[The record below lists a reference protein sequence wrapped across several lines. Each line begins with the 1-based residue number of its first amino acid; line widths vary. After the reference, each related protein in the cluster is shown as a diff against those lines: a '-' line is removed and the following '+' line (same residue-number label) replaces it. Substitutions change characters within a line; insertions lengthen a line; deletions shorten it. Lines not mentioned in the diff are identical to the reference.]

1 MSATISSINYCPVKS
16 VSFQTI
22 EKCEI
27 KKNIGIVGDRAFA
40 FAKDLDLD
48 QVKLFEKSP
57 DKRKGK
63 WNKVLTLKNSPALN
77 KYNFLFHE
85 EKQTLTLTLI
95 DQEILTI
102 DINHTEERQLLS
114 KKLIEL
120 EGSLKQPIV
129 LINNDNN
136 PFFDTSISNKVDFVN
151 SVSLLNIQSINDFQK
166 KIDKKIEPSI
176 FRGNICIDGI
186 EPWKEREW
194 IDKIIKVNN
203 VSFKVE
209 KNIPRCVAIN
219 LKPQTDDNSF
229 DLLQSLKKT
238 YNHFEMGI
246 YLTALDDG
254 EINIG
259 NTILDTN

>member
-22 EKCEI
+22 EKSQI
-27 KKNIGIVGDRAFA
+27 KKDVGIIGDRIFA
-40 FAKDLDLD
+40 FAKDLDYE
-48 QVKLFEKSP
+48 QAKLFEKSP
-57 DKRKGK
+57 DERKGK

-77 KYNFLFHE
+77 KYNFIFKE
-85 EKQTLTLTLI
+85 EKLTLTLK
-95 DQEILTI
+95 DQEILSI
-102 DINHTEERQLLS
+102 DINQLSEREALS
-114 KKLIEL
+114 NKITEL
-120 EGSLKQPIV
+120 EHSLKQPIV
-129 LINNDNN
+129 LMKNNEF
-136 PFFDTSISNKVDFVN
+136 PFFDTSISNKVNFIN

-166 KIDKKIEPSI
+166 KIDKNIETSI
-176 FRGNICIDGI
+176 FRGNICVDNI
-186 EPWKEREW
+186 EPWEEREW
-194 IDKIIKVNN
+194 IGKVIKINN

-229 DLLQSLKKT
+229 NLLQSLKKT
-238 YNHFEMGI
+238 YNHFDMGI

-259 NTILDTN
+259 NSINI

>member
-16 VSFQTI
+16 ISFQEI

-27 KKNIGIVGDRAFA
+27 KKDIGIIGDRIFA

-57 DKRKGK
+57 DQRKGK
-63 WNKVLTLKNSPALN
+63 WNKILTLKNSPVLN
-77 KYNFLFHE
+77 KYNFVFKD
-85 EKQTLTLTLI
+85 EKLTLTI
-95 DQEILTI
+95 KDKEILTI
-102 DINHTEERQLLS
+102 DINQLNDR
-114 KKLIEL
+114 KKLSNKITEL
-120 EGSLKQPIV
+120 ENSLKQPIV
-129 LINNDNN
+129 LMQNNDF
-136 PFFDTSISNKVDFVN
+136 PFFDTSISKNVDFVN
-151 SVSLLNIQSINDFQK
+151 SVSLLNVQSINDFQN
-166 KIDKKIEPSI
+166 KIDKKIDISI

-194 IDKIIKVNN
+194 IGKIIKINE

-219 LKPQTDDNSF
+219 LKPQTEDNTF
-229 DLLQSLKKT
+229 DLLKLLKKN

-246 YLTALDDG
+246 YLSALNDG
-254 EINIG
+254 SIKNG
-259 NTILDTN
+259 NTVEITS

>member
-22 EKCEI
+22 ENCII
-27 KKNIGIVGDRAFA
+27 KKDIGIVSDRIFA
-40 FAKDLDLD
+40 FAKDLDKE
-48 QVKLFEKSP
+48 QAKLFEKSP
-57 DKRKGK
+57 DDRKGK
-63 WNKVLTLKNSPALN
+63 WNKVLTLKNSPVLN
-77 KYNFLFHE
+77 KYNFIFKD
-85 EKQTLTLTLI
+85 EKLTLTLK
-95 DQEILTI
+95 DKEILTI
-102 DINHTEERQLLS
+102 DINQLEQREALS
-114 KKLIEL
+114 NKISEL
-120 EGSLKQPIV
+120 ESSLKQPIT
-129 LINNDNN
+129 LMKNHEF
-136 PFFDTSISNKVDFVN
+136 PFFDTSISNKVNFVN

-166 KIDKKIEPSI
+166 KIERNVESSI

-194 IDKIIKVNN
+194 IGKIIKINN

-229 DLLQSLKKT
+229 NLLQSLKKT

-259 NTILDTN
+259 DTINI